1 MRYLFLILFLSCSP
15 LKKYESFAKKWE
27 NDIKKLEILDQKENY
42 SDQAILFI
50 GSSSIRKWDS
60 IKENLNPYKP
70 IKRGYG
76 GAHYYDLVH
85 FTKRLVSPHKVKAIA
100 IFVANDITGEKEGI
114 NDLSPKEVLNLAKFV
129 VKQIRKTHKKTPIF
143 FIETTPTSS
152 RWKVWNKISKANDLI
167 KDFTSKNKN
176 MFYIDTRTFYIKSN
190 GMPNDE
196 FFIADKLHL
205 NNKGYKLWGKIIKDS
220 FDKNLILKN

>member
-152 RWKVWNKISKANDLI
+152 RWKVWNKISKANGLI

-205 NNKGYKLWGKIIKDS
+205 NNKGYKLWGKIIKES

>member
-60 IKENLNPYKP
+60 IKEDLNPYKP

-76 GAHYYDLVH
+76 GAHYYDLIH

-152 RWKVWNKISKANDLI
+152 RWKVWNKISKANGLI

-205 NNKGYKLWGKIIKDS
+205 NNSGYKLWGEIIKDS
-220 FDKNLILKN
+220 FNKNLILKN

>member
-152 RWKVWNKISKANDLI
+152 RWKVWNKISKANGLI

>member
-60 IKENLNPYKP
+60 IKEDLNPYKP

-76 GAHYYDLVH
+76 GAHYYDLIH

-152 RWKVWNKISKANDLI
+152 RWKVWNKISKANGLI